1 MNETNSNWLTNNPC
15 NITTTGITT
24 GTSTI
29 NGYSGTTGYHQSV
42 LNTPLTGTVG
52 MGNINPSTRLE
63 VTSGLTLSG
72 NSTINYSHSNLT
84 PNNMRPTQVKVAV
97 FTITRDSDT
106 NEINGTTFLKELWV
120 EQKNGASIDLIV
132 AKQLDK
138 DFDPETTII
147 KVLSTV
153 SF

>member
-1 MNETNSNWLTNNPC
+1 MFEAASTTNLVS
-15 NITTTGITT
+15 
-24 GTSTI
+24 
-29 NGYSGTTGYHQSV
+29 GYSGTTITS
-42 LNTPLTGTVG
+42 TGNVG
-52 MGNINPSTRLE
+52 GCTNPSTRLE
-63 VTSGLTLSG
+63 VTSGLTLQG

-147 KVLSTV
+147 KVLSTI

>member
-1 MNETNSNWLTNNPC
+1 MNETNNNWLTSS
-15 NITTTGITT
+15 
-24 GTSTI
+24 GTLI
-29 NGYSGTTGYHQSV
+29 NGYSGTT
-42 LNTPLTGTVG
+42 TT
-52 MGNINPSTRLE
+52 NIDG
-63 VTSGLTLSG
+63 SGLTLSG

-84 PNNMRPTQVKVAV
+84 PVSNMRPTQAKVAV

-106 NEINGTTFLKELWV
+106 NEINGTKFLKELWV
-120 EQKNGASIDLIV
+120 EQKNGASIDLLV
-132 AKQLDK
+132 AKHLDK

>member
-1 MNETNSNWLTNNPC
+1 MFEATNTTNLV
-15 NITTTGITT
+15 
-24 GTSTI
+24 
-29 NGYSGTTGYHQSV
+29 NGYSGAITTAGYS
-42 LNTPLTGTVG
+42 GTS
-52 MGNINPSTRLE
+52 ITTITDS
-63 VTSGLTLSG
+63 SGLTLQG
-72 NSTINYSHSNLT
+72 NSTINYSHSILT
-84 PNNMRPTQVKVAV
+84 PVSNMRPTQVKVAV

-106 NEINGTTFLKELWV
+106 NEINSTKFVKELWV

-132 AKQLDK
+132 AKHLDK

>member
-1 MNETNSNWLTNNPC
+1 MFEATNTTNLV
-15 NITTTGITT
+15 
-24 GTSTI
+24 
-29 NGYSGTTGYHQSV
+29 NGYSGAITTGGYSGTSITT
-42 LNTPLTGTVG
+42 NGTVG
-52 MGNINPSTRLE
+52 MGCINPSTRLE
-63 VTSGLTLSG
+63 VTPGLTLQG